1 MTVAEVRVTVV
12 VPVDVR
18 FPVDAAVA
26 PDCTPEGVAVVPDC
40 TPAAVGNNL
49 AEAADHNLAAV
60 AAAVADCTASGYRI
74 PGKQQIYRL

>member
-26 PDCTPEGVAVVPDC
+26 PDCTPEDAPAVPDC
-40 TPAAVGNNL
+40 TPEGVPAVSDYIPAAVDNIL
-49 AEAADHNLAAV
+49 AAATVHNLVAV
-60 AAAVADCTASGYRI
+60 VAAVAD
-74 PGKQQIYRL
+74 

>member
-18 FPVDAAVA
+18 FPADAAVA
-26 PDCTPEGVAVVPDC
+26 PDCTPEGVPAVSDYIL
-40 TPAAVGNNL
+40 AAVGNNL

-74 PGKQQIYRL
+74 SGKQQIYRL

>member
-26 PDCTPEGVAVVPDC
+26 PDCTPEDAPAVPDYI
-40 TPAAVGNNL
+40 PAAVGNNL

-74 PGKQQIYRL
+74 SGKQQISRL

>member
-26 PDCTPEGVAVVPDC
+26 PDYTPEDAPAVSDYI
-40 TPAAVGNNL
+40 PAAVGNNL

>member
-49 AEAADHNLAAV
+49 AEVVGHNLVAV
-60 AAAVADCTASGYRI
+60 AAAVADCTASGYRT

>member
-1 MTVAEVRVTVV
+1 MTVAEMSLTVV

-26 PDCTPEGVAVVPDC
+26 PDCTPEDAPAVPDYI
-40 TPAAVGNNL
+40 PAAVGNNL